1 LARIGV
7 TGAAGFIGRALCRGL
22 VERGHRVL
30 GLTRTDA
37 EPIPGVELRPIG
49 DIGPDTSW
57 PEHLAGVNTVIHLAT
72 RAHRAVSEQDSRR
85 EAAVASALARSAAS
99 QGVRRLVLMSSIR
112 AMGEATRAGAPF
124 RPTDPPQPR
133 ERYGLG
139 KLAIEHAL
147 ASAAAETGIEVVIL
161 RPPPVYGPR
170 VGANFRALMRLVAG
184 GLPLP
189 FAGVDNRRSLI
200 FIDNLVDLTAL
211 TTIHSA
217 AAGQVLLLRDA
228 VDLSTRELI
237 CILADGLGCRARLF
251 AFPEAGFAAFRH
263 IPALGPL
270 IARLTLSLQVDDRAT
285 RSLLAWTPPVA
296 AEIGLAATA
305 REFRRRS

>member
-1 LARIGV
+1 MARIMV

-22 VERGHRVL
+22 VARGHRVL

-49 DIGPDTSW
+49 DIGPHTAW
-57 PEHLAGVNTVIHLAT
+57 AEHLAGVETVIHLAT
-72 RAHRAVSEQDSRR
+72 RAHRPVSEQDSRR
-85 EAAVASALARSAAS
+85 EAAAASALARGAAA
-99 QGVRRLVLMSSIR
+99 QGVRRLVFMSSIR

-124 RPTDPPQPR
+124 RPTDPPLPR
-133 ERYGLG
+133 EPYGLG

-147 ASAAAETGIEVVIL
+147 ASAAAETGLELVIL
-161 RPPPVYGPR
+161 RPPLVYGPT
-170 VGANFRALMRLVAG
+170 VGANFRALMRLVAN

-211 TTIHSA
+211 TATHQA

-228 VDLSTRELI
+228 VDLSTPELI
-237 CILADGLGCRARLF
+237 CMLADGLGYRARLF
-251 AFPEAGFAAFRH
+251 GFPEAGFAAFRH
-263 IPALGPL
+263 IPALGPP

-285 RSLLAWTPPVA
+285 RRLLAWTPPVS
-296 AEIGLAATA
+296 AEIGLVATA
-305 REFRRRS
+305 RDFRSRS